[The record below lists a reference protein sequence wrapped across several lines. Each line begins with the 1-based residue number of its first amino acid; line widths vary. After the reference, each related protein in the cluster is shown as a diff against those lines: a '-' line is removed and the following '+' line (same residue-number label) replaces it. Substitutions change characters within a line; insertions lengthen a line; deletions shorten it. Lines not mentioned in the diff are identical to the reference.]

1 MNRLCISSWSFHNL
15 FTCTR
20 YKNAPV
26 PEKDMDILDFPE
38 LIADSY
44 HIHNLEVVSKHL
56 ASTSASYFA
65 EFRERLNK
73 AHCRLINIPVDID
86 ELWDQPSISSPD
98 DKVRARAVAL
108 YMPWIDHAAALGAES
123 VRCDPGILNLD
134 DPSLTIASYRKL
146 VAHGQSRKIGVIV
159 ENHGKAAAYPDELVK
174 ILQASGAGALPD
186 IGNFP
191 DHETRMRG
199 LKAMFPLARNI
210 CHVKFDP
217 ATFDLAECIGI
228 AKGAGFEGVYSIEA
242 DDVGNV
248 LREVTRC
255 LT

>member
-20 YKNAPV
+20 YKSARV

-56 ASTSASYFA
+56 ASTSQSYFT

-73 AHCRLINIPVDID
+73 AHSWLINIPVDID

-98 DKVRARAVAL
+98 EKARSRALQL

-134 DPSLTIASYRKL
+134 DPSLTIDSYRKL
-146 VAHGQSRKIGVIV
+146 VAHGRSRNIAVNV
-159 ENHGKAAAYPDELVK
+159 ENHGKAAAHPEELAK
-174 ILQASGAGALPD
+174 ILQASRASALPD

-191 DHETRMRG
+191 DHETRLRG
-199 LKAMFPLARNI
+199 LKAMFPLAGNI

-217 ATFDLAECIGI
+217 ASFDFAECIGI
-228 AKGAGFEGVYSIEA
+228 AKDAGFKGVYSIEA
-242 DDVGNV
+242 DDVQNV
-248 LREVTRC
+248 VGELTRC
-255 LT
+255 LS